1 MSTLDEISG
10 EIKQKTQGAVQF
22 LQQAQH
28 LFEYFAKLAGKEDNA
43 ADNLISQALD
53 NGELSSFSR
62 RAAGADYAGSS
73 SIRQFSSAPDIS
85 ELNFNFFT
93 GQTTDLSYFSQSD
106 TMPLSAIRNIGDEN
120 IKEAVKQNFDKAAQ
134 QGLIELDGD
143 NIRITSKGKDYI
155 SQPDFIKAA
164 QADQTAAYQRSVAKM
179 ASANTAENEVQMC
192 VGLRGNYF
200 NDFSV
205 FNHTDSIDLLT
216 VINHPDKK
224 TAKQILSNV
233 KKWQSGGFVTVKDGV
248 ATITQNGKAVLASAG
263 FKAASV
269 PLTEGTVA
277 AVGNV
282 PGAVIVATK
291 KVVTAVAKAVQTA
304 AATQKR

>member
-22 LQQAQH
+22 VQQAQH
-28 LFEYFAKLAGKEDNA
+28 LFEYFAKLANKEDSA

-53 NGELSSFSR
+53 NGELSSFS
-62 RAAGADYAGSS
+62 
-73 SIRQFSSAPDIS
+73 
-85 ELNFNFFT
+85 FT

-143 NIRITSKGKDYI
+143 NIRITAKGKEYI
-155 SQPDFIKAA
+155 SQPDFVRAA
-164 QADQTAAYQRSVAKM
+164 QADQTAAYQKTVAKM

-192 VGLRGNYF
+192 VGLRGNFY
-200 NDFSV
+200 NDFTV
-205 FNHTDSIDLLT
+205 FRHTDSIDLSS

-233 KKWQSGGFVTVKDGV
+233 KKWQSEGFVSVKDGI
-248 ATITQNGKAVLASAG
+248 ATVTQKGKALLTTAG

-304 AATQKR
+304 TATQKR

>member
-22 LQQAQH
+22 IQQAEH
-28 LFEYFAKLAGKEDNA
+28 LFEYFAKLANKEDNA

-53 NGELSSFSR
+53 NGELSSFS
-62 RAAGADYAGSS
+62 
-73 SIRQFSSAPDIS
+73 
-85 ELNFNFFT
+85 FT

-143 NIRITSKGKDYI
+143 NIRITAKGKDYI

-164 QADQTAAYQRSVAKM
+164 QADQTAAYQKSVAKM

-192 VGLRGNYF
+192 VGLRGNYY
-200 NDFSV
+200 NDFTV
-205 FNHTDSIDLLT
+205 FNHTDNIDLST
-216 VINHPDKK
+216 VINHPNKK
-224 TAKQILSNV
+224 LSKQILSNV
-233 KKWQSGGFVTVKDGV
+233 KKWQGGNFVDVKGGIV
-248 ATITQNGKAVLASAG
+248 TITQKGKAVLASAG

-291 KVVTAVAKAVQTA
+291 KVVTEVAKAVQTA

>member
-22 LQQAQH
+22 VQQAQH

-43 ADNLISQALD
+43 ADNLINQALD
-53 NGELSSFSR
+53 NGELSSFS
-62 RAAGADYAGSS
+62 
-73 SIRQFSSAPDIS
+73 
-85 ELNFNFFT
+85 FT

-143 NIRITSKGKDYI
+143 NIRITAKGKDYI

-164 QADQTAAYQRSVAKM
+164 QADQTVAYQKSVAKM
-179 ASANTAENEVQMC
+179 ASANTADNEVQMC
-192 VGLRGNYF
+192 VGLRGNFY
-200 NDFSV
+200 NDFTV
-205 FNHTDSIDLLT
+205 FRHTDSIDLSS

-224 TAKQILSNV
+224 TAKKILSNV

-291 KVVTAVAKAVQTA
+291 KVVTVALKAVQTA
-304 AATQKR
+304 AAVKKR

>member
-22 LQQAQH
+22 VQQAQH
-28 LFEYFAKLAGKEDNA
+28 LFEYFAKLANKEDSV

-53 NGELSSFSR
+53 NGELSSFS
-62 RAAGADYAGSS
+62 
-73 SIRQFSSAPDIS
+73 
-85 ELNFNFFT
+85 FT

-106 TMPLSAIRNIGDEN
+106 TMPLSAIRNIGDES

-143 NIRITSKGKDYI
+143 NIRITAKGKEYI
-155 SQPDFIKAA
+155 SQPDFVRAA
-164 QADQTAAYQRSVAKM
+164 QADQTSAYQKTVAKM
-179 ASANTAENEVQMC
+179 ANVNTAENEVQMC
-192 VGLRGNYF
+192 VGLRGNFY
-200 NDFSV
+200 NDFTV
-205 FNHTDSIDLLT
+205 FRHTDSIDLSS

-282 PGAVIVATK
+282 PGAVIVVTK

>member
-22 LQQAQH
+22 VQQAQH
-28 LFEYFAKLAGKEDNA
+28 LFEYFAKLAGKEDSA

-53 NGELSSFSR
+53 NGELSSFS
-62 RAAGADYAGSS
+62 
-73 SIRQFSSAPDIS
+73 
-85 ELNFNFFT
+85 FT
-93 GQTTDLSYFSQSD
+93 GQITDLSYFSQSD
-106 TMPLSAIRNIGDEN
+106 TMPLSAIRNIGDEC
-120 IKEAVKQNFDKAAQ
+120 IKEAVKQSFDRAAQ

-143 NIRITSKGKDYI
+143 NIRITAKGKDYI
-155 SQPDFIKAA
+155 SQHDFIKAA
-164 QADQTAAYQRSVAKM
+164 QADQTAAYQKSVAKM

-205 FNHTDSIDLLT
+205 FNHTDSIDLSS

-233 KKWQSGGFVTVKDGV
+233 KKWQSEGFVSVKDGI
-248 ATITQNGKAVLASAG
+248 ATVTQKGKALLTTAG

-269 PLTEGTVA
+269 LLTEGTVA

-282 PGAVIVATK
+282 PGAVIVVTK
-291 KVVTAVAKAVQTA
+291 KVAASAVKAVQTGA
-304 AATQKR
+304 AAKKR

>member
-10 EIKQKTQGAVQF
+10 EIKHKTQGAVQF
-22 LQQAQH
+22 IQQAEH
-28 LFEYFAKLAGKEDNA
+28 LFEYFAKLANKEDSA

-53 NGELSSFSR
+53 NGELSSFS
-62 RAAGADYAGSS
+62 
-73 SIRQFSSAPDIS
+73 
-85 ELNFNFFT
+85 FT

-120 IKEAVKQNFDKAAQ
+120 VKEAVKQNFDKAAQ

-143 NIRITSKGKDYI
+143 NTRITAKGKDYI

-164 QADQTAAYQRSVAKM
+164 QADQTAAYQKSVAKM
-179 ASANTAENEVQMC
+179 ASANTADNEVQMC
-192 VGLRGNYF
+192 VGLRGNFF
-200 NDFSV
+200 NDFTV
-205 FNHTDSIDLLT
+205 FRHTDSIDLSS

-233 KKWQSGGFVTVKDGV
+233 KKWQSEGFVSVKDGI
-248 ATITQNGKAVLASAG
+248 ATVTQKGKALLTTAG

-282 PGAVIVATK
+282 PGAVIVVTK
-291 KVVTAVAKAVQTA
+291 KVVTEVAKAVQTA

>member
-22 LQQAQH
+22 IQQAEH
-28 LFEYFAKLAGKEDNA
+28 LFEYFAKLAGKEDSA

-53 NGELSSFSR
+53 NGELSSFS
-62 RAAGADYAGSS
+62 
-73 SIRQFSSAPDIS
+73 
-85 ELNFNFFT
+85 FT

-106 TMPLSAIRNIGDEN
+106 TMPLSAIRNIGDES
-120 IKEAVKQNFDKAAQ
+120 IKEAVKQSFDRAAY
-134 QGLIELDGD
+134 QGYIALDGD
-143 NIRITSKGKDYI
+143 NIRITAKGKEYI
-155 SQPDFIKAA
+155 SQPDFERAA
-164 QADQTAAYQRSVAKM
+164 QADQTAAYQKTVAKM

-192 VGLRGNYF
+192 VGLRGNFY
-200 NDFSV
+200 NDFTV
-205 FNHTDSIDLLT
+205 FNHTDKIDLST
-216 VINHPDKK
+216 VINHPNKK
-224 TAKQILSNV
+224 LSKQILSNV
-233 KKWQSGGFVTVKDGV
+233 KKWQGENFVDVKGGIV
-248 ATITQNGKAVLASAG
+248 TITQKGKAVLASAG

-291 KVVTAVAKAVQTA
+291 KVVTAALKAVQTA
-304 AATQKR
+304 ATQKR

>member
-22 LQQAQH
+22 IQQAEH

-53 NGELSSFSR
+53 NGELSSFS
-62 RAAGADYAGSS
+62 
-73 SIRQFSSAPDIS
+73 
-85 ELNFNFFT
+85 FT

-106 TMPLSAIRNIGDEN
+106 MMPLSAIRNIGDEN

-143 NIRITSKGKDYI
+143 NIRITAKGKDYI

-164 QADQTAAYQRSVAKM
+164 QADQTAAYQKSVAKM

-192 VGLRGNYF
+192 VGLRGNYY
-200 NDFSV
+200 NDFTV
-205 FNHTDSIDLLT
+205 FNHTDNIDLST
-216 VINHPDKK
+216 VINHPNKK
-224 TAKQILSNV
+224 LSKQILSNV
-233 KKWQSGGFVTVKDGV
+233 KKWQGGNFVDVKGGIV
-248 ATITQNGKAVLASAG
+248 TITQKGKAVLASAG

-304 AATQKR
+304 TATQKR

>member
-22 LQQAQH
+22 VQQAQH
-28 LFEYFAKLAGKEDNA
+28 LFEYFAKLAGKEDSA

-53 NGELSSFSR
+53 NGELSSFS
-62 RAAGADYAGSS
+62 
-73 SIRQFSSAPDIS
+73 
-85 ELNFNFFT
+85 FT
-93 GQTTDLSYFSQSD
+93 GQTTDLSYFSQD

-143 NIRITSKGKDYI
+143 NIRITAKGKDYI

-205 FNHTDSIDLLT
+205 FNHTDSIDLST

-304 AATQKR
+304 AVTQKR

>member
-10 EIKQKTQGAVQF
+10 EIKQKTQGTVQF
-22 LQQAQH
+22 IQQAQH
-28 LFEYFAKLAGKEDNA
+28 LFEYFAKLANKEDSA

-53 NGELSSFSR
+53 NGELSSFS
-62 RAAGADYAGSS
+62 
-73 SIRQFSSAPDIS
+73 
-85 ELNFNFFT
+85 FT
-93 GQTTDLSYFSQSD
+93 GQITDLSYFSQSD
-106 TMPLSAIRNIGDEN
+106 TMPLSAIRNIGDES
-120 IKEAVKQNFDKAAQ
+120 IKEAVKQSFDRAAY
-134 QGLIELDGD
+134 QGYIVLDGD
-143 NIRITSKGKDYI
+143 NIRITAKGKEYI
-155 SQPDFIKAA
+155 TQPDFIKAA
-164 QADQTAAYQRSVAKM
+164 QADQTAAYQKTVAKM

-192 VGLRGNYF
+192 VGLRGNFY
-200 NDFSV
+200 NDFTV
-205 FNHTDSIDLLT
+205 FRHTDSIDLSS

-233 KKWQSGGFVTVKDGV
+233 KKWQSEGFVSVKDGI
-248 ATITQNGKAVLASAG
+248 ATVTQKGKALLTTAG

-304 AATQKR
+304 AVTQKR

>member
-10 EIKQKTQGAVQF
+10 EIKQKTQTAVQNI
-22 LQQAQH
+22 QQLNR
-28 LFEYFAKLAGKEDNA
+28 LFEYFAKM
-43 ADNLISQALD
+43 ADKDEKAENMISQAVEKG
-53 NGELSSFSR
+53 NLSSFS
-62 RAAGADYAGSS
+62 
-73 SIRQFSSAPDIS
+73 
-85 ELNFNFFT
+85 FT

-120 IKEAVKQNFDKAAQ
+120 IKEAVKQTFDKAAQ
-134 QGLIELDGD
+134 NDLIVLDGY
-143 NIRITSKGKDYI
+143 NIRITPKGIDYI
-155 SQPDFIKAA
+155 NQSDFINAA
-164 QADQTAAYQRSVAKM
+164 KNDQTSAYKNSMARL
-179 ASANTAENEVQMC
+179 ASADTAENEVQMC
-192 VGLRGNYF
+192 VGLSGNYF
-200 NDFSV
+200 NDFTA
-205 FNHTDSIDLLT
+205 FHHTDSIDLSS
-216 VINHPDKK
+216 VINHPDKEMTK
-224 TAKQILSNV
+224 RILSNV
-233 KKWQSGGFVTVKDGV
+233 KKWQNGGFVTVKDGI

>member
-1 MSTLDEISG
+1 MGTLDEITG

-22 LQQAQH
+22 VQQAEH
-28 LFEYFAKLAGKEDNA
+28 LFEYFAKLANKEDSA

-53 NGELSSFSR
+53 NGELSSFS
-62 RAAGADYAGSS
+62 
-73 SIRQFSSAPDIS
+73 
-85 ELNFNFFT
+85 FT
-93 GQTTDLSYFSQSD
+93 GQITDLSYFSQSD
-106 TMPLSAIRNIGDEN
+106 TMPLSAIRNIGDES
-120 IKEAVKQNFDKAAQ
+120 IKEAVKQSFDRAAQ

-143 NIRITSKGKDYI
+143 NIRITAKGKEYI
-155 SQPDFIKAA
+155 SQPDFVRTA
-164 QADQTAAYQRSVAKM
+164 QADQTAAYQKTVAKM
-179 ASANTAENEVQMC
+179 ASADTAENEVQMC
-192 VGLRGNYF
+192 VGLRGNFY
-200 NDFSV
+200 NDFTV
-205 FNHTDSIDLLT
+205 FRHTDSIDLSS

-233 KKWQSGGFVTVKDGV
+233 KKWQSEGFVSVKDGV
-248 ATITQNGKAVLASAG
+248 ATVTQKGKALLTTAG

>member
-22 LQQAQH
+22 VQQAQH
-28 LFEYFAKLAGKEDNA
+28 LFEYFAKLANKEDNA

-53 NGELSSFSR
+53 NGELSSFS
-62 RAAGADYAGSS
+62 
-73 SIRQFSSAPDIS
+73 
-85 ELNFNFFT
+85 FT
-93 GQTTDLSYFSQSD
+93 GQITDLSYFSQSD
-106 TMPLSAIRNIGDEN
+106 TMPLSAIRNIGDES
-120 IKEAVKQNFDKAAQ
+120 IKEAVKQSFDRAAYH
-134 QGLIELDGD
+134 GYIALDGD
-143 NIRITSKGKDYI
+143 NIRITAKGKEYI
-155 SQPDFIKAA
+155 SQPDFVRAA
-164 QADQTAAYQRSVAKM
+164 QADQTAAYQKTVAKM
-179 ASANTAENEVQMC
+179 AS
-192 VGLRGNYF
+192 
-200 NDFSV
+200 NDFTV
-205 FNHTDSIDLLT
+205 FRHTDSIDLSS

-282 PGAVIVATK
+282 PGAVIVVTK
-291 KVVTAVAKAVQTA
+291 KVAAAAVKAVQTGA
-304 AATQKR
+304 AAKKM

>member
-1 MSTLDEISG
+1 MSTFEEISG
-10 EIKQKTQGAVQF
+10 EIKQKTQGAVQTIQQ
-22 LQQAQH
+22 LQQ
-28 LFEYFAKLAGKEDNA
+28 LFEYFAKLANKEDNA

-53 NGELSSFSR
+53 NGELSSFS
-62 RAAGADYAGSS
+62 
-73 SIRQFSSAPDIS
+73 
-85 ELNFNFFT
+85 FT

-143 NIRITSKGKDYI
+143 NIRITAKGKDYI

-164 QADQTAAYQRSVAKM
+164 QADQTAAYQKSVAKM
-179 ASANTAENEVQMC
+179 ANANTAENEVQMC

-200 NDFSV
+200 NDFTV
-205 FNHTDSIDLLT
+205 FNHTDSIDLST
-216 VINHPDKK
+216 VINHPNK
-224 TAKQILSNV
+224 ALSKQILSNV
-233 KKWQSGGFVTVKDGV
+233 QKWQQCGAVIVKDGV
-248 ATITQNGKAVLASAG
+248 VTVTKAGKEMLKSAG

>member
-1 MSTLDEISG
+1 MGTLDEISG

-22 LQQAQH
+22 VQQAEH
-28 LFEYFAKLAGKEDNA
+28 LFEYFAKLANKEDSV

-53 NGELSSFSR
+53 NGELSSFS
-62 RAAGADYAGSS
+62 
-73 SIRQFSSAPDIS
+73 
-85 ELNFNFFT
+85 FT
-93 GQTTDLSYFSQSD
+93 GQITDLSYFSQSD

-120 IKEAVKQNFDKAAQ
+120 IKEAVKQSFDRAAY
-134 QGLIELDGD
+134 QGYIALDGD
-143 NIRITSKGKDYI
+143 NIRITAKGKEYI
-155 SQPDFIKAA
+155 SQPNFERAA
-164 QADQTAAYQRSVAKM
+164 QADQTAAYQKTVAKM

-192 VGLRGNYF
+192 VGLRGNFY
-200 NDFSV
+200 NDFTV
-205 FNHTDSIDLLT
+205 FRHTDSIDLSS

-233 KKWQSGGFVTVKDGV
+233 KKWQSEGFVSVKDGI
-248 ATITQNGKAVLASAG
+248 ATVTQKGKAVLASAG

-282 PGAVIVATK
+282 PGAVIIATK

-304 AATQKR
+304 AIGSTGSVPQKR

>member
-22 LQQAQH
+22 VQQAEH
-28 LFEYFAKLAGKEDNA
+28 LFEYFAKLAGKEDSA

-53 NGELSSFSR
+53 NGELSSFS
-62 RAAGADYAGSS
+62 
-73 SIRQFSSAPDIS
+73 
-85 ELNFNFFT
+85 FT

-143 NIRITSKGKDYI
+143 NIRITAKGKNYI

-164 QADQTAAYQRSVAKM
+164 QADQTAAYQKSVAKM

-205 FNHTDSIDLLT
+205 FNHTDSIDLST

-233 KKWQSGGFVTVKDGV
+233 KKWQSGGFVTVKDGI
-248 ATITQNGKAVLASAG
+248 ATVTQKGKALLTTAG

-291 KVVTAVAKAVQTA
+291 KVVTAALKAVQTA
-304 AATQKR
+304 ATQKR

>member
-22 LQQAQH
+22 VQQAEH
-28 LFEYFAKLAGKEDNA
+28 LFEYFAKLAGKEDSA

-53 NGELSSFSR
+53 NGELSSFS
-62 RAAGADYAGSS
+62 
-73 SIRQFSSAPDIS
+73 
-85 ELNFNFFT
+85 FT

-106 TMPLSAIRNIGDEN
+106 MMPLSAIRNIGDEN

-143 NIRITSKGKDYI
+143 NIRITAKGKDYI

-164 QADQTAAYQRSVAKM
+164 QADQTAAYQKSVAKM

-192 VGLRGNYF
+192 VGLRGNYY
-200 NDFSV
+200 NDFTV
-205 FNHTDSIDLLT
+205 FNHTDNIDLST
-216 VINHPDKK
+216 VINHPNKK
-224 TAKQILSNV
+224 LSKQILSNV
-233 KKWQSGGFVTVKDGV
+233 KKWQGGNFVDVKGGIV
-248 ATITQNGKAVLASAG
+248 TITQKGKAVLASAG

-291 KVVTAVAKAVQTA
+291 KVVTEVAKAVQTA

>member
-22 LQQAQH
+22 VQQAEH
-28 LFEYFAKLAGKEDNA
+28 LFEYFAKLANKEDSV

-53 NGELSSFSR
+53 NGELSSFS
-62 RAAGADYAGSS
+62 
-73 SIRQFSSAPDIS
+73 
-85 ELNFNFFT
+85 FT

-143 NIRITSKGKDYI
+143 NIRITAKGKDYI

-164 QADQTAAYQRSVAKM
+164 QADQTAAYQKSVAKM

-192 VGLRGNYF
+192 VGLRGNYY
-200 NDFSV
+200 NDFTV
-205 FNHTDSIDLLT
+205 FNHTDNIDLST
-216 VINHPDKK
+216 VINHPNKK
-224 TAKQILSNV
+224 LSKQILSNV
-233 KKWQSGGFVTVKDGV
+233 KKWQGENFVDVKGGIV
-248 ATITQNGKAVLASAG
+248 TITQKGKAVLASAG

-291 KVVTAVAKAVQTA
+291 KVVTEVAKAVQTA